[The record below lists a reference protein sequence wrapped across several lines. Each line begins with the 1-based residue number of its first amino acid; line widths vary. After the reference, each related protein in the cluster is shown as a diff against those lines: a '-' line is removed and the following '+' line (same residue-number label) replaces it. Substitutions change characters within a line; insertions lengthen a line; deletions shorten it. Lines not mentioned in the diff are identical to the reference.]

1 MPAQDRQTLP
11 IPSLRNIQSFIAV
24 ANSLSIHLAAEQLNV
39 TASAVSH
46 QIASLE
52 SWMGKKLFI
61 RSDERHRPC
70 NRTGDER
77 GR

>member
-52 SWMGKKLFI
+52 S
-61 RSDERHRPC
+61 
-70 NRTGDER
+70 
-77 GR
+77 

>member
-39 TASAVSH
+39 TASASV
-46 QIASLE
+46 
-52 SWMGKKLFI
+52 I
-61 RSDERHRPC
+61 RSPRWNP
-70 NRTGDER
+70 GW
-77 GR
+77 GRSYLSAAAKA